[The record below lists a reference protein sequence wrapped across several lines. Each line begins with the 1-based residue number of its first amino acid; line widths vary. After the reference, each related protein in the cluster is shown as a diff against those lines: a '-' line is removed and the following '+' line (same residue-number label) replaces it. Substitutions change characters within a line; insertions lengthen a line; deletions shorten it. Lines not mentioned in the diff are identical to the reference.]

1 MPTRAL
7 TDLIVALLHE
17 VADPRHHRCDHR
29 GGRRHRHTVVAPA
42 SPPPPPLPSVDA
54 TTTLLPMELSD
65 PDTHPRARHGGSCAV
80 HGWDCPNWV
89 APVHDRSFVIEPSG
103 GGGEEEDNEHRISVV
118 TGLVGAPMIYWM
130 THISIG
136 PRGQPQGPLKPRTI
150 TTPPTSPIP
159 SLIAP
164 GPPPTLPSSEAN
176 PSGSETSPDLKSPCS
191 NRLLHRLTHHTAP
204 SSKGRAPGSWDST
217 AGPSR

>member
-1 MPTRAL
+1 VHLQISSWRFCMKSL
-7 TDLIVALLHE
+7 THVTTAVIIVVAGATATQLLPLHLHH
-17 VADPRHHRCDHR
+17 HHRCLR
-29 GGRRHRHTVVAPA
+29 ST
-42 SPPPPPLPSVDA
+42 PPPHCCRWSSR
-54 TTTLLPMELSD
+54 TLIPIQGLVMEGRVLS
-65 PDTHPRARHGGSCAV
+65 TVGI
-80 HGWDCPNWV
+80 
-89 APVHDRSFVIEPSG
+89 APTGLHRSMIEALSSSHQG
-103 GGGEEEDNEHRISVV
+103 EEEGGEEEDDEHRISVV

-136 PRGQPQGPLKPRTI
+136 PRGRPQGPLKPRTI

-191 NRLLHRLTHHTAP
+191 NRLLHQLTHHTAP